1 MIKASSVAI
10 CPTGNRYMQLFELFV
25 ANNSKGDCS
34 CLSLS
39 NEETKKKEIQA
50 LLSCIPNSRWYW
62 SKWIAL
68 DVRTTMKI
76 EEVMTFFIMTLGCFK
91 LSQKEMRKSELSRN
105 LPKAVNQIH
114 IVVPASKLTSNE
126 FAILTIKY
134 FSFIFF
140 FACLLLPL
148 NWKCSVLVS
157 LPSIIAFELA

>member
-1 MIKASSVAI
+1 
-10 CPTGNRYMQLFELFV
+10 
-25 ANNSKGDCS
+25 
-34 CLSLS
+34 
-39 NEETKKKEIQA
+39 
-50 LLSCIPNSRWYW
+50 
-62 SKWIAL
+62 
-68 DVRTTMKI
+68 MKI

-148 NWKCSVLVS
+148 N
-157 LPSIIAFELA
+157 